1 MSIKRYDNGDYFEFA
16 TKITATKEESSG
28 NYPICL
34 GLAYPEHTVRRFA
47 ERGGTYSTNIF
58 MSTLKIIFSGYSNLI
73 NTLLDAHQESEET
86 KKDIVVRF
94 FNGKVYVLQNA
105 GFVDYTEAFDVVT
118 YYDEKFAKRRF
129 HTNENDIVFFV
140 YKDGRVVREKAN
152 YRHK

>member
-1 MSIKRYDNGDYFEFA
+1 
-16 TKITATKEESSG
+16 
-28 NYPICL
+28 
-34 GLAYPEHTVRRFA
+34 
-47 ERGGTYSTNIF
+47 
-58 MSTLKIIFSGYSNLI
+58 MSTLRYIFSGYSNLI
-73 NTLLDAHQESEET
+73 NNLLDAHQESEET

-140 YKDGRVVREKAN
+140 YKDGRVVRENHQKAN